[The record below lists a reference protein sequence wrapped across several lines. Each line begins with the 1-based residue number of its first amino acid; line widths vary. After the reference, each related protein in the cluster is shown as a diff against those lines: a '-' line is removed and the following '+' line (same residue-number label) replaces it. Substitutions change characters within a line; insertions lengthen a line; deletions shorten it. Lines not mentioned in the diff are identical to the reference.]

1 MIKLIVTILA
11 LLYALSPYDLMPD
24 FAFGWGWL
32 DDLILLWLLWRFFYA
47 SRGNRLGN
55 QWFHKRSQQFFNRQ
69 NSQRFTDGNAHESGT
84 RFEGNRGTKDPYK
97 ILGISR
103 NATQDEI
110 KKVYRQLANKY
121 HPDKVQH
128 LGDEF
133 KELAENRFK
142 EIQTAYRELTK
153 TER

>member
-1 MIKLIVTILA
+1 MKLLITILA

-47 SRGNRLGN
+47 ARRVGYGDQR
-55 QWFHKRSQQFFNRQ
+55 FYREQQQYFNRQ
-69 NSQRFTDGNAHESGT
+69 GNQRFTDSNTHRSDT
-84 RFEGNRGTKDPYK
+84 RLNKEKDPYN
-97 ILGISR
+97 ILGVSR
-103 NATQDEI
+103 DSTQEEI
-110 KKVYRQLANKY
+110 KKAYRQLANKY

-133 KELAENRFK
+133 RELAENRFK
-142 EIQTAYRELTK
+142 EIEAAYRQLTK
-153 TER
+153 